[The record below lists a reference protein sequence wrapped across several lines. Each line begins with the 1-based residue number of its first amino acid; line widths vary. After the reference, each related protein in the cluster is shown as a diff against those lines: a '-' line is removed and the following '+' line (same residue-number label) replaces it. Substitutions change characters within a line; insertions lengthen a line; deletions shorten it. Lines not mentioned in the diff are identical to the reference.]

1 MHLTPRGAR
10 LFLCAHALVEDL
22 PHTDP
27 ADLTD
32 FFVGEKSH
40 RGWWW
45 GGSHR
50 FHRSRWFLCGWGISQ
65 RLVMRMIIWV
75 FRFTEF
81 SEFSEFSEC
90 SIHSVYQGKIVIR
103 EIRGFQLA
111 TNLHKFS
118 RIIFRC
124 DFSYICGWNKKIG
137 CTGWCTLWF
146 WSDRRDSNPRPSAWE
161 ANALPTEPLS
171 HNVDIFI
178 APYGGLLLLNS
189 PRRLLLREC
198 RLLSRCRLLPMRQC
212 CRGWVR
218 DKRSR
223 GILFDRLQRKCC
235 S

>member
-1 MHLTPRGAR
+1 MRTPWWRTWLTQIPRIS
-10 LFLCAHALVEDL
+10 LIF
-22 PHTDP
+22 
-27 ADLTD
+27 
-32 FFVGEKSH
+32 
-40 RGWWW
+40 
-45 GGSHR
+45 
-50 FHRSRWFLCGWGISQ
+50 CGWEISQ
-65 RLVMRMIIWV
+65 RLVVGCLTQIPRISLISLWV
-75 FRFTEF
+75 ENLTEVGDAHDYMGF
-81 SEFSEFSEC
+81 PIHRVLRVLRVLY
-90 SIHSVYQGKIVIR
+90 SICLPRLNSDSWDSW
-103 EIRGFQLA
+103 FPSA

-124 DFSYICGWNKKIG
+124 DFSYICGWSKKTG
-137 CTGWCTLWF
+137 CTGWCTLCVRICD

-189 PRRLLLREC
+189 LRRLLLREC

-223 GILFDRLQRKCC
+223 GVLFDRLQRRCC